1 MVSNKQREI
10 LHKAGYSD
18 YDINAM
24 SYEQVSDKIGEILGS
39 NTKKP
44 QKTPQNAPMPQK
56 QGNPETSVQIVKR
69 ERQNSYEFGR
79 AGNRFKVYFEDKADL
94 DAQLKELENFVNP
107 IAEQFE

>member
-1 MVSNKQREI
+1 MVSSKQREI
-10 LHKAGYSD
+10 LNKEGYSD

-24 SYEQVSDKIGEILGS
+24 SYEQVSDKIGEILDS

-44 QKTPQNAPMPQK
+44 QKTPMPQK

-94 DAQLKELENFVNP
+94 DAQLKELKDFINP